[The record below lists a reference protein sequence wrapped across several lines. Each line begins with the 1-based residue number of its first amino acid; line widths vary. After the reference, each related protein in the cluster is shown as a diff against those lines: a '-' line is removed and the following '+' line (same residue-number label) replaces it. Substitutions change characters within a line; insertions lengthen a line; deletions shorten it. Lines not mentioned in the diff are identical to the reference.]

1 MTAAVICVGNRMRGD
16 DAVGLEVAGHLR
28 GTLPPGV
35 EIVERE
41 GEPTSLIDVWDGAE
55 ALWIVDAVSSES
67 QAGTVHRLDASD
79 RALPP
84 DPFRASTHH
93 VSLAEAVELA
103 RAIGRLPGRTVVYGI
118 EGGSFAVGAPLT
130 PAVAAAAVTV
140 ADAIR
145 AEVTTGA
152 RPRTGPGPTGFALP
166 TPPVRER

>member
-35 EIVERE
+35 ELVEHE
-41 GEPTSLIDVWDGAE
+41 GEPTSLIDAWDGAD
-55 ALWIVDAVSSES
+55 ALWIVDAVSSGS
-67 QAGTVHRLDASD
+67 QAGTVHRLDAGD

-103 RAIGRLPGRTVVYGI
+103 RAIGRLPPRTVVYGI
-118 EGGSFAVGAPLT
+118 EGGSYAVGDPLT
-130 PAVAAAAVTV
+130 PAVAAAAVAV
-140 ADAIR
+140 ADAVR
-145 AEVTTGA
+145 GEAA
-152 RPRTGPGPTGFALP
+152 ALEP
-166 TPPVRER
+166 AVRKR

>member
-55 ALWIVDAVSSES
+55 ALWIVDAVSSGS
-67 QAGTVHRLDASD
+67 RAGTVHRLDASD
-79 RALPP
+79 QALPP

-93 VSLAEAVELA
+93 VSLAETVELA

-130 PAVAAAAVTV
+130 PAVAAAALDV
-140 ADAIR
+140 AAAVR
-145 AEVTTGA
+145 GEVA
-152 RPRTGPGPTGFALP
+152 ALVP
-166 TPPVRER
+166 AVRER

>member
-1 MTAAVICVGNRMRGD
+1 MRGD

-55 ALWIVDAVSSES
+55 ALWIVDAVSSGS

-79 RALPP
+79 QALPP

-130 PAVAAAAVTV
+130 PAVAAAALDV
-140 ADAIR
+140 AAAVR
-145 AEVTTGA
+145 GEVA
-152 RPRTGPGPTGFALP
+152 ALVP
-166 TPPVRER
+166 AVRER